1 MLVKKLIGARHT
13 SLIAFLEALTVAIVV
28 WIANDQ
34 TRTVRMVISEQADLC
49 IAGCL
54 PSFSSLLD
62 VLNVLLI
69 HAENVGESFEI
80 LFTYLSGFVLGID
93 QEWTGYQVIPGVKLK
108 WLKNI
113 QMVDLLIH
121 LVYLVFDVMLFQRG
135 QSSAIW
141 TVADMPSACLKG

>member
-1 MLVKKLIGARHT
+1 MTRNLHHKLAVERVLTCKRFYYQSWLSLTKRLLDDCQWLIEKLICNRKGYSLEMLVKKLIGARHT

-93 QEWTGYQVIPGVKLK
+93 QEWTGY
-108 WLKNI
+108 
-113 QMVDLLIH
+113 
-121 LVYLVFDVMLFQRG
+121 
-135 QSSAIW
+135 
-141 TVADMPSACLKG
+141 